1 MTTTPKRELSATKR
15 ALLEQRLGPRLDER
29 AAAPPSRIP
38 RRPPGSAPPM
48 SFAQERVWFMEQYA
62 PGTAAYAIPIAVRLR
77 GPFDVSALQR
87 AIGRLI
93 SRHEALRM
101 TFPATVDGRPEARV
115 AEAAEV
121 PLVVV
126 APPAGGTRQVYDVL
140 RAAAAEPFDLA
151 TGPLL
156 RALLTSLAD
165 DDHVLVL
172 AGHHIVGDGWSSD
185 VLVRELVELYRAAV
199 TGRPAELAEL
209 PIQYGDFARWQRE
222 QLAGPGFDRHRRY
235 WTGQLAGVPPLNLPA
250 DQPRPPA
257 QRFDGATHRF
267 AIDPQLATALAG
279 LGRAH
284 GATFFMTLLAGY
296 QALLARHCGQRDFAV
311 GTPVAGRTRPE
322 VENLVGMFVNM
333 LALRVEMADDPCFAE
348 LLTRTRRVVLDGLRY
363 QEMPFEQV
371 VAELGMERDVA
382 RSPLFQATFALH
394 NFEMN
399 TGGSRSRSPAAGAGL
414 TGTWEALNL
423 PVTRFDLELQAVAT
437 DSDLACMFTYNT
449 ALFEPA
455 TIGRLAERFEVLLRA
470 AVAEPSVPVSRLA
483 LLNPGERAVLTGTGT
498 GTAVGVPADATLHA
512 LIEAQAARTPLAVAV
527 SAEDESLSYAELNR
541 RANMVAHRLRA
552 AGAGPETLVG
562 VCAERS
568 AELVVAL
575 LGVLKSGAAYVP
587 LEPGYPAE
595 RLGYMVEDSGAPI
608 VLTQCHLAGLLP
620 VTDALVML
628 LDEPAEWAGQPG
640 HDPGRI
646 ATPPNPAYMIYTSG
660 STGRPKGVPNTHA
673 AICNRLDWMQRTYP
687 LCATDSVLQKTP
699 TGFDVSV
706 WEIFWPLLA
715 GARVVL
721 ARPGGHKDP
730 AYLRDLIVAEHVNVA
745 HFVPSM
751 LTAFLSADGVAG
763 CRSLGRVICSG
774 EELPLGTAAQ
784 FCARLPG
791 CELHN
796 LYGPTEA
803 AIDVSAWHC
812 GPAALASVSAIPI
825 GRPIQNIR
833 LYVLDQW
840 LAPVPAGVAGE
851 LFIGGAGLARGY
863 WRRPALTAERFIPD
877 PFGPPGARLYHTG
890 DLARWTSAGVLEF
903 LGRNDSQ
910 VKLRGQRIELGEIEA
925 RLRDHVRE
933 ATVMVR
939 EDRPGDQRLVAYV
952 VPAAAGVTDGS
963 LRRALKRS
971 LPDYM
976 VPAAFVTLSVLPLTP
991 NGKLDRAALPAPER
1005 GVSASTGYVPPRTET
1020 EAALARVWAEVLG
1033 LDRVSVEDDFF
1044 DLGGHSM
1051 LATQVVARLRTV
1063 LAGTRRSLGVMDMFT
1078 HRTVAELAALVADPE
1093 PQGPRRLLY
1102 ELTAPVPTA
1111 RRIRSYVCLPY
1122 GGGSAAVYQSL
1133 AEALPAGNSLY
1144 ALAIPGH
1151 DVGLDEDALPFDELA
1166 RRTTAEILGTV
1177 DGPTVLYGHCGV
1189 GGALVIEVA
1198 RRLEAAGRELEAVY
1212 VGAIFPFARTG
1223 GPVSRLLAWLDRHS
1237 SNRHYTN
1244 WLTSRGIAMD
1254 ELDRDQA
1261 ERIVTNMRADGRR
1274 AEEYFGD
1281 LLARRVDRLRAPVIS
1296 VVGER
1301 DPATDYFQERYR
1313 EWHFVSGTCAAV
1325 VLDEAGHFFLK
1336 YRARELAEIITRTH
1350 VEVNAGDGEALLAQ
1364 SRPGASWWLHG
1375 VNRESAAGERAGPAG
1390 SGDAA
1395 LVRPTMRRFAL
1406 VAAGQIVSITGSALA
1421 AWAIPVWIYLQTGSL
1436 AKFALFTVSALV
1448 PSLLVGPVA
1457 GAVVDRASRRV
1468 VMMVSGAAAGGC
1480 QLVLGLLYASGQLQ
1494 PWHLYTSVA
1503 CVASAL
1509 TFQRLAFTAAVP
1521 QLVPKRFLGNANG
1534 LAQMSTGFANLL
1546 VPLVAAGLLA
1556 TIGLGRILLLDVAS
1570 YVFALG
1576 VLAMVHFPDLMG
1588 MRRRKPLLT
1597 EVASGLRYSWGSPA
1611 LRALL
1616 LFSAMIN
1623 VFLGPALILVVP
1635 LVLSFGSLVDVGRV
1649 SFAEALGAFA
1659 GGLIF
1664 TVWGGPVRRR
1674 MLGLLLATFALAGTC
1689 LVTGLRPSVP
1699 LVAAGVFGT
1708 AFALVLIQS
1717 TYTTI
1722 VQVKVPQRFHGRVF
1736 ALNQMIAW
1744 STLPVGFLVLAPLAS
1759 RAFEPLLAPGGA
1771 LAGPVGQVIGVGSG
1785 RGIGLVYFVV
1795 GLAIAALT
1803 AVGLRTT
1810 RLGRFDADVPDAA
1823 PDDLVGLQTL
1833 KQRHAA
1839 SAGSSPVGE

>member
-1 MTTTPKRELSATKR
+1 MLADSGATVLLTSAGHRQRWRGPARPYSTSPARTRPARPAGRVLLSAGPANVAYVIYTSGSTGRPKGSAIEHRSLANYVRWFIRRFGLGPADRVLASTAPSFDAFGIELFPALVAGGTVVVAPESAELDPDALLGLAAAEGVTMIATVPTVLRLLVDSAALARCAAVRQVVVGGEQLSGKLAADFAERLAVPLHNLYGPTEATIDVAARTCLPADRQADAVPIGGPLANARLYLLDQAGELVPVGAVGHLHVGGVPVGRGYPGRPGLTAERFVPDPFGPPGSRLYQTGDLARWTADGVLALIGRADSQIKIRGLRIEPAEIEVVLREQPGVRDAAVVAREEAPGDRRLAAYVLAGPEADTGAMRTALRRSLPEYMVPAAIVPLQSFPTTSHGKLDVAGLPAPDYAAGAGHRYLAPRTACERLIAAVWTEVLGVARVGAEDDFFDLGGHSLLAARIAVRLSDVIGSEVPIHLFFSHVTVSELARAIEELMVRRDRCALRRRGLPHAARGGHMTTTPKRELSATKR
-15 ALLEQRLGPRLDER
+15 ALLEQRLGRAPGRT

-38 RRPPGSAPPM
+38 GARPGSAPPM

-77 GPFDVSALQR
+77 GPFDTSALQR
-87 AIGRLI
+87 AIDRLV

-101 TFPATVDGRPEARV
+101 TFPATVDGRPRSPRRRGRRGAAGRRDTTGGPDQAGVRHAACRGRGTVRPCYRPAATLAAHVAGRRRPCACPRGSPYRRRRLVQRRAGAR
-115 AEAAEV
+115 AC
-121 PLVVV
+121 
-126 APPAGGTRQVYDVL
+126 
-140 RAAAAEPFDLA
+140 
-151 TGPLL
+151 
-156 RALLTSLAD
+156 RALP
-165 DDHVLVL
+165 
-172 AGHHIVGDGWSSD
+172 G
-185 VLVRELVELYRAAV
+185 
-199 TGRPAELAEL
+199 GRNGQPAELAEL
-209 PIQYGDFARWQRE
+209 PIQYGDFALWQRE

-250 DQPRPPA
+250 DRPRPPT
-257 QRFDGATHRF
+257 QRFEGATHRF
-267 AIDPQLATALAG
+267 AIDAQLATALAG

-284 GATFFMTLLAGY
+284 GATLFMTLLAGY

-628 LDEPAEWAGQPG
+628 LDEPAESAGQPG

-812 GPAALASVSAIPI
+812 DPAALASVSAIPI

-1078 HRTVAELAALVADPE
+1078 HRTVAELARTRG
-1093 PQGPRRLLY
+1093 GPG
-1102 ELTAPVPTA
+1102 AAGPTA
-1111 RRIRSYVCLPY
+1111 
-1122 GGGSAAVYQSL
+1122 
-1133 AEALPAGNSLY
+1133 
-1144 ALAIPGH
+1144 
-1151 DVGLDEDALPFDELA
+1151 
-1166 RRTTAEILGTV
+1166 
-1177 DGPTVLYGHCGV
+1177 
-1189 GGALVIEVA
+1189 
-1198 RRLEAAGRELEAVY
+1198 
-1212 VGAIFPFARTG
+1212 
-1223 GPVSRLLAWLDRHS
+1223 
-1237 SNRHYTN
+1237 
-1244 WLTSRGIAMD
+1244 
-1254 ELDRDQA
+1254 
-1261 ERIVTNMRADGRR
+1261 
-1274 AEEYFGD
+1274 
-1281 LLARRVDRLRAPVIS
+1281 
-1296 VVGER
+1296 
-1301 DPATDYFQERYR
+1301 
-1313 EWHFVSGTCAAV
+1313 
-1325 VLDEAGHFFLK
+1325 
-1336 YRARELAEIITRTH
+1336 
-1350 VEVNAGDGEALLAQ
+1350 
-1364 SRPGASWWLHG
+1364 
-1375 VNRESAAGERAGPAG
+1375 
-1390 SGDAA
+1390 
-1395 LVRPTMRRFAL
+1395 
-1406 VAAGQIVSITGSALA
+1406 
-1421 AWAIPVWIYLQTGSL
+1421 
-1436 AKFALFTVSALV
+1436 
-1448 PSLLVGPVA
+1448 
-1457 GAVVDRASRRV
+1457 
-1468 VMMVSGAAAGGC
+1468 
-1480 QLVLGLLYASGQLQ
+1480 
-1494 PWHLYTSVA
+1494 
-1503 CVASAL
+1503 
-1509 TFQRLAFTAAVP
+1509 
-1521 QLVPKRFLGNANG
+1521 
-1534 LAQMSTGFANLL
+1534 
-1546 VPLVAAGLLA
+1546 
-1556 TIGLGRILLLDVAS
+1556 
-1570 YVFALG
+1570 
-1576 VLAMVHFPDLMG
+1576 
-1588 MRRRKPLLT
+1588 
-1597 EVASGLRYSWGSPA
+1597 PA
-1611 LRALL
+1611 LRADRAGADGAPDPQLCL
-1616 LFSAMIN
+1616 
-1623 VFLGPALILVVP
+1623 PA
-1635 LVLSFGSLVDVGRV
+1635 
-1649 SFAEALGAFA
+1649 
-1659 GGLIF
+1659 
-1664 TVWGGPVRRR
+1664 VRRR
-1674 MLGLLLATFALAGTC
+1674 
-1689 LVTGLRPSVP
+1689 
-1699 LVAAGVFGT
+1699 
-1708 AFALVLIQS
+1708 
-1717 TYTTI
+1717 
-1722 VQVKVPQRFHGRVF
+1722 QRRR
-1736 ALNQMIAW
+1736 
-1744 STLPVGFLVLAPLAS
+1744 LPVARRGP
-1759 RAFEPLLAPGGA
+1759 
-1771 LAGPVGQVIGVGSG
+1771 AG
-1785 RGIGLVYFVV
+1785 R
-1795 GLAIAALT
+1795 
-1803 AVGLRTT
+1803 
-1810 RLGRFDADVPDAA
+1810 
-1823 PDDLVGLQTL
+1823 
-1833 KQRHAA
+1833 
-1839 SAGSSPVGE
+1839 

>member
-1 MTTTPKRELSATKR
+1 
-15 ALLEQRLGPRLDER
+15 
-29 AAAPPSRIP
+29 
-38 RRPPGSAPPM
+38 
-48 SFAQERVWFMEQYA
+48 
-62 PGTAAYAIPIAVRLR
+62 
-77 GPFDVSALQR
+77 
-87 AIGRLI
+87 
-93 SRHEALRM
+93 
-101 TFPATVDGRPEARV
+101 
-115 AEAAEV
+115 
-121 PLVVV
+121 
-126 APPAGGTRQVYDVL
+126 
-140 RAAAAEPFDLA
+140 
-151 TGPLL
+151 
-156 RALLTSLAD
+156 
-165 DDHVLVL
+165 
-172 AGHHIVGDGWSSD
+172 
-185 VLVRELVELYRAAV
+185 
-199 TGRPAELAEL
+199 
-209 PIQYGDFARWQRE
+209 
-222 QLAGPGFDRHRRY
+222 
-235 WTGQLAGVPPLNLPA
+235 
-250 DQPRPPA
+250 
-257 QRFDGATHRF
+257 
-267 AIDPQLATALAG
+267 
-279 LGRAH
+279 
-284 GATFFMTLLAGY
+284 
-296 QALLARHCGQRDFAV
+296 
-311 GTPVAGRTRPE
+311 
-322 VENLVGMFVNM
+322 MFVNM
-333 LALRVEMADDPCFAE
+333 LALRVEMADDPGFAE
-348 LLTRTRRVVLDGLRY
+348 LLIRTRRVVLDGLRY

-371 VAELGMERDVA
+371 VAELGVERDVA

-399 TGGSRSRSPAAGAGL
+399 NVGGSRNSSSAIRAGL
-414 TGTWEALNL
+414 TGSWEALDL

-437 DSDLACMFTYNT
+437 GSDLACMFTYNT

-470 AVAEPSVPVSRLA
+470 AVAKPSVPVSRLA
-483 LLNPGERAVLTGTGT
+483 LLSPAERAVLTGTAT
-498 GTAVGVPADATLHA
+498 GAAVGVPADATLHA
-512 LIEAQAARTPLAVAV
+512 LIEAQVDRTPLAVAV
-527 SAEDESLSYAELNR
+527 STEDESLSYAELNR
-541 RANMVAHRLRA
+541 RANIVAHRLRA
-552 AGAGPETLVG
+552 AGASPETLVG

-608 VLTQCHLAGLLP
+608 VLAQCHLVGLLT
-620 VTDALVML
+620 VTDAVVML
-628 LDEPAEWAGQPG
+628 LDEPAEWAGQLDHNP
-640 HDPGRI
+640 DAL

-687 LCATDSVLQKTP
+687 LCATDSVLHKTP

-715 GARVVL
+715 GARLVL
-721 ARPGGHKDP
+721 ARPGGQKDP
-730 AYLRDLIVAEHVNVA
+730 AYLRDLIVTEHVNIA

-751 LTAFLSADGVAG
+751 LTAFLSEDGVEE
-763 CRSLGRVICSG
+763 CRSLSRVICSG
-774 EELPLGTAAQ
+774 EELPLGTAAK
-784 FCARLPG
+784 FHARLSG

-825 GRPIQNIR
+825 GRPIQNIQ
-833 LYVLDQW
+833 LYVLDQRV
-840 LAPVPAGVAGE
+840 APVPTGVVGE
-851 LFIGGAGLARGY
+851 LFIGGVGLARGY

-877 PFGPPGARLYHTG
+877 PFGPPGSRLYRTG

-925 RLRDHVRE
+925 RMHEHVRQ
-933 ATVMVR
+933 AAVVVR
-939 EDRPGDQRLVAYV
+939 EDAPGDQRLVAYV
-952 VPAAAGVTDGS
+952 VPAVAGVIDNS

-976 VPAAFVTLSVLPLTP
+976 VPAAFVTLSALPLTP

-1005 GVSASTGYVPPRTET
+1005 GGSASTGYVAPRTET

-1063 LAGTRRSLGVMDMFT
+1063 LAGTGRSLGVMDMFT
-1078 HRTVAELAALVADPE
+1078 HRTVAGLAVLVADPA
-1093 PQGPRRLLY
+1093 PRGPRRLLY
-1102 ELTAPVPTA
+1102 ELTAPVPTT

-1122 GGGSAAVYQSL
+1122 GGGSAAVYQPL
-1133 AEALPAGNSLY
+1133 ADALPAGNSLY

-1166 RRTTAEILGTV
+1166 RRTTAEILGAV

-1223 GPVSRLLAWLDRHS
+1223 GPVSRLLAWLDRRS

-1244 WLTSRGIAMD
+1244 WLTSRGVAMD

-1281 LLARRVDRLRAPVIS
+1281 LLERRVERLRAPVIS

-1301 DPATDYFQERYR
+1301 DPATDYFPERYR
-1313 EWHFVSGTCAAV
+1313 EWHFVTGTCAAV

-1336 YRARELAEIITRTH
+1336 YRAKELAEIVTRTH
-1350 VEVNAGDGEALLAQ
+1350 VEVHASDGEALLAQ

-1375 VNRESAAGERAGPAG
+1375 VNRESVAQERAGSAG
-1390 SGDAA
+1390 SQAA
-1395 LVRPTMRRFAL
+1395 AVVRPTMRRFAM

-1436 AKFALFTVSALV
+1436 AKFALFTVSGLV

-1457 GAVVDRASRRV
+1457 GAVVDRTNRRV

-1480 QLVLGLLYASGQLQ
+1480 QLVLGLLYATGQLQ

-1509 TFQRLAFTAAVP
+1509 TFQRLAFVAAVP

-1556 TIGLGRILLLDVAS
+1556 TIGLGRILLLDVVS

-1576 VLAMVHFPDLMG
+1576 VLAVVHFPNLMG
-1588 MRRRKPLLT
+1588 LRRREPLLT
-1597 EVASGLRYSWGSPA
+1597 EVANGLRYSWGSPA
-1611 LRALL
+1611 LRSLL
-1616 LFSAMIN
+1616 LFSAMINVFLGPLFSAMIN
-1623 VFLGPALILVVP
+1623 VFLGPALILVAP
-1635 LVLSFGSLVDVGRV
+1635 LVLSFGSLGDVGRV
-1649 SFAEALGAFA
+1649 SFAEALGAFL

-1664 TVWGGPVRRR
+1664 AVWGGPVRRR
-1674 MLGLLLATFALAGTC
+1674 MLGLLLATFVLAGTC
-1689 LVTGLRPSVP
+1689 LVTGLRPSVL

-1708 AFALVLIQS
+1708 ALALALIQS
-1717 TYTTI
+1717 IYTTI

-1744 STLPVGFLVLAPLAS
+1744 STLPLGFLVLAPLAS

-1771 LAGPVGQVIGVGSG
+1771 PAGPVGQVIGVGSG
-1785 RGIGLVYFVV
+1785 RGIGLVYIVV

-1833 KQRHAA
+1833 KQRHAVA
-1839 SAGSSPVGE
+1839 TGSSPVGARRPAT